1 MPPSPQFAPLSGH
14 IAAHLP
20 ALRDQ
25 WKNPDDILS
34 ILMVIGGDIV
44 RSALS
49 QLASS
54 HSRFFTPVAFSF
66 GWVAYSF
73 SAILSAVGS
82 RRLVSDPDCRCT
94 LIDVESGYSRDVN
107 SWVVS
112 RLVRDYQSS
121 HNRRSGLEITF
132 FDADPDKDT
141 GVPDRD
147 WVYFLGVFVILLQI
161 GIATIPGALDGNWF
175 VTVVTCGGNLL
186 AQLQASLPQ
195 WRRELWDAR
204 PIKAGKREVVC
215 LTKGNGSPYVMVIRS
230 EGSLK
235 HRRLRLADLAGGQGT
250 AAAGSKR
257 TICAILAL
265 TLLWFVLLLTMQGV
279 EDGNWYMLAIGA
291 TGMLQNVIAAG
302 ARRESA
308 ALGFH
313 LLKRSTLHDEKV
325 FKAIKEAE
333 KSEPR
338 VGLALLSIFFP
349 GGLREHEEKWRQET
363 KEKYKLQQEK
373 EVSEREAVKS

>member
-1 MPPSPQFAPLSGH
+1 MPPSPQSAPPSGH

-25 WKNPDDILS
+25 WKSPNDILS
-34 ILMVIGGDIV
+34 LLMVIGGDIV

-49 QLASS
+49 QPASTS

-94 LIDVESGYSRDVN
+94 LIEVESGYSRDVN
-107 SWVVS
+107 SWAVS
-112 RLVRDYQSS
+112 RLVRDYQSN

-132 FDADPDKDT
+132 YDINPEKDT

-147 WVYFLGVFVILLQI
+147 WVYFLGVFVILLQFA
-161 GIATIPGALDGNWF
+161 IAVIPGALDGNWP
-175 VTVVTCGGNLL
+175 VMMVTCGGNLL

-204 PIKAGKREVVC
+204 SIKAGKREVVC
-215 LTKGNGSPYVMVIRS
+215 LTKGNGSPYVMVVRS
-230 EGSLK
+230 EGSLE

-250 AAAGSKR
+250 AVAGSKR
-257 TICAILAL
+257 TICATLAL
-265 TLLWFVLLLTMQGV
+265 TLLWFVLLLTMLGV
-279 EDGNWYMLAIGA
+279 EDGSWYMLAIGA
-291 TGMLQNVIAAG
+291 IGMLQNVIAAG

-333 KSEPR
+333 KLEPR
-338 VGLALLSIFFP
+338 VGLALLNIFFP
-349 GGLREHEEKWRQET
+349 GDLREHEKKWRQET
-363 KEKYKLQQEK
+363 KDKYKQEK